1 MRAKQAAEPHLSK
14 VVPGTLL
21 DRGCTCPAAS
31 FLPAGSPIGME
42 EEGCK
47 ESPGCGTSLSEEPG
61 ITGDTSCA
69 RAAFTSQESHRRS
82 RQVHPPAPLPKCGGP
97 ALKLVSLTLPGTFHM
112 SLPLLTPPTPM
123 LLAASTPPLGD
134 WGCLGRPKQRD
145 EWNGEGPAGFPINH
159 CLCSSKPAL
168 NRCKVSLVL
177 LAKCMR
183 YV

>member
-97 ALKLVSLTLPGTFHM
+97 ALKPVSLTLPGHLSCVPSSSHPSNTHAAGCFHTSAGRLGM
-112 SLPLLTPPTPM
+112 SGATQ
-123 LLAASTPPLGD
+123 A
-134 WGCLGRPKQRD
+134 
-145 EWNGEGPAGFPINH
+145 
-159 CLCSSKPAL
+159 
-168 NRCKVSLVL
+168 NR
-177 LAKCMR
+177 
-183 YV
+183 